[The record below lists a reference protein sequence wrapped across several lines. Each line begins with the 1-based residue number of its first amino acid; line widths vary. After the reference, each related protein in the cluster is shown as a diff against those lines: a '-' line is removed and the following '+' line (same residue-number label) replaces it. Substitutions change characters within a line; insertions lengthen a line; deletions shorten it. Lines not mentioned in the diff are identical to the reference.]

1 MFCYKFPCGDF
12 QTLTTMT
19 ETGITFDPP
28 VYEQRYCAAIQILED
43 SRWKDH
49 IKKVVEFGCA
59 EMRFFQLMRRIET
72 IEQILLVDIDEPL
85 LRKNSTSVNP
95 LVSDYIRHRLGP
107 LNVQIL
113 QGSVADS
120 SEELRDTDAVI
131 ALELIEHVYDDVL
144 SKIPSNVFGFMQPKL
159 VVFSTPNSDYNVI
172 FTRFNPLLPN
182 GFRHDDHK
190 FEWTREEFKTWCLSI
205 VEKYPNYMFSLLG
218 VGNPPKDLESVGHVS
233 QLAVF
238 VRKDFLE
245 MELENSL
252 DSTPKLDEEST
263 PYKLIHSVDYP
274 FHKDTRTE
282 KEKIWTEVQI
292 ELQRFKRMANFSEN
306 EQDPYQDTYK
316 MSIADLLERLHY
328 VGATKDVLVELLQEN
343 NIKVEDECVI
353 IEDSDYSDEEPQWSD
368 PCDLSERL
376 SQEAVLIDQDQ
387 EEEECWDLRPET

>member
-12 QTLTTMT
+12 QTLTKMT

-43 SRWKDH
+43 SRWSNQ

-59 EMRFFQLMRRIET
+59 EMRFFQLMRRIEK
-72 IEQILLVDIDEPL
+72 IENILLVDIDEPL
-85 LRKNSTSVNP
+85 LRKNSTSVDP
-95 LVSDYIRHRLGP
+95 LVSDYIRRREGP
-107 LNVQIL
+107 LSVQIL

-144 SKIPSNVFGFMQPKL
+144 SKIPSNIFGFMQPKL

-190 FEWTREEFKTWCLSI
+190 FEWTREEFKSWCLGI
-205 VEKYPNYMFSLLG
+205 VEKYPNYMFSLMG

-233 QLAVF
+233 QIAIF
-238 VRKDFLE
+238 VRKDFLD
-245 MELENSL
+245 MQLENPLVATPEL
-252 DSTPKLDEEST
+252 DDEST

-274 FHKDTRTE
+274 FYVDTRTE
-282 KEKIWTEVQI
+282 KEKLWTEVQI
-292 ELQRFKRMANFSEN
+292 ELQRFKRIANLSEN
-306 EQDPYQDTYK
+306 ELDSYQDTFK
-316 MSIADLLERLHY
+316 VPIAHLLDRLHH
-328 VGATKDVLVELLQEN
+328 VGATKEVLLELLQEN
-343 NIKVEDECVI
+343 NLKIDEECVI
-353 IEDSDYSDEEPQWSD
+353 IEDSDKESEDSEPYE
-368 PCDLSERL
+368 LSERL
-376 SQEAVLIDQDQ
+376 SQDVVLTDQ
-387 EEEECWDLRPET
+387 EQEECWDLNPES

>member
-28 VYEQRYCAAIQILED
+28 VYEQRYCAAIQFLED
-43 SRWKDH
+43 SRWTEQ

-72 IEQILLVDIDEPL
+72 IENILLVDIDEPL
-85 LRKNSTSVNP
+85 LRKNSISVNP
-95 LVSDYIRHRLGP
+95 LVSDYIRHRLSP
-107 LNVQIL
+107 LNVRIL

-120 SEELRDTDAVI
+120 SEELRNTDAVV

-190 FEWTREEFKTWCLSI
+190 FEWTREEFKSWCLSI

-233 QLAVF
+233 QIAIF

-245 MELENSL
+245 SQLENPL
-252 DSTPKLDEEST
+252 VTNPKLDEEST
-263 PYKLIHSVDYP
+263 PYKLVHSVDYP
-274 FHKDTRTE
+274 FNVDTRTE
-282 KEKIWTEVQI
+282 KEKIWNEVQI
-292 ELQRFKRMANFSEN
+292 ELNRFKRIANSSEN
-306 EQDPYQDTYK
+306 EIDHYQDTYK
-316 MSIADLLERLHY
+316 MPIADLLERLHY
-328 VGATKDVLVELLQEN
+328 VKATKEILGELLHEN
-343 NIKVEDECVI
+343 NIKVEDEYVI
-353 IEDSDYSDEEPQWSD
+353 IEDSDEESQWSD
-368 PCDLSERL
+368 PNDLSEHL
-376 SQEAVLIDQDQ
+376 SQEAVLIDQEQDQ
-387 EEEECWDLRPET
+387 EEEYWDSNPENGT